1 MFETIPG
8 LSFKTVPC
16 HLKQNA
22 RKKQKD
28 KEEWNTVCTLVLI
41 RAVTSATSA
50 IRCQHE
56 LSFFVAV
63 RQWTPTCKEG
73 WLTINV
79 NHGHLSTS
87 TASSIFHYFC
97 HWFSDVIFL
106 SSATYAIKCFYLLY
120 GECNYI
126 IPEMTRDGISSLQ
139 KLDIVSLYNW
149 IAYCINVILF

>member
-8 LSFKTVPC
+8 LSFETVPC

-79 NHGHLSTS
+79 IHVHGILHLSLFLS
-87 TASSIFHYFC
+87 LIFRRHISILC
-97 HWFSDVIFL
+97 NLCNQVFL
-106 SSATYAIKCFYLLY
+106 SSAKISGQIIVGPVMIVWWMQLY
-120 GECNYI
+120 HPRNDAR
-126 IPEMTRDGISSLQ
+126 RD
-139 KLDIVSLYNW
+139 
-149 IAYCINVILF
+149 LFPSKIGHCVFI